1 VIRSVLAVLLGYVVF
16 VLSASALFAVSGR
29 DPHSQASAAFTVFAI
44 AYGAC
49 FGVVAGLVAAWIARR
64 AYFTHAFIVGVH
76 NRAGR
81 RYFDD
86 CAARRRRDLDPN
98 GGHGAVRSV
107 NAVGSVFALANFQ
120 KLIVHGLLPVQ

>member
-1 VIRSVLAVLLGYVVF
+1 MIRSVLAVLLGYVVF

-64 AYFTHAFIVGVH
+64 AYFTHAFIVGCII
-76 NRAGR
+76 ALG
-81 RYFDD
+81 
-86 CAARRRRDLDPN
+86 AAISMIARP
-98 GGHGAVRSV
+98 GEGAIWTQMAAMVLFAPLTLLGAYLRSRI
-107 NAVGSVFALANFQ
+107 S
-120 KLIVHGLLPVQ
+120 KS